1 MGLGDS
7 LSSAGVLDRQGLESG
22 KGTGLFCFRH
32 EHLARKVKKA
42 IQCVRLQLRSQRWRH
57 TVHLLVD
64 DSISGMMAAI
74 TVNDQ
79 VP

>member
-7 LSSAGVLDRQGLESG
+7 LSSAGVLNRQGFESG
-22 KGTGLFCFRH
+22 KGTGLFPFRH

-42 IQCVRLQLRSQRWRH
+42 IQYICLQLRSQQRRY
-57 TVHLLVD
+57 TIYLLD

-74 TVNDQ
+74 TINDQ